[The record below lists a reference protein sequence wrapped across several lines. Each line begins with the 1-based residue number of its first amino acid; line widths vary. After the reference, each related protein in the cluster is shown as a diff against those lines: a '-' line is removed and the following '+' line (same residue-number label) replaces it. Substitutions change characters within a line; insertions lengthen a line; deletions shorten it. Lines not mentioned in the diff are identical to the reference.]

1 MSENVK
7 PMTKKVLVIGEAL
20 IDVVHGINGEI
31 KNIPGGSQA
40 NTAVA
45 LARLG
50 TKTYMRARTSSDPF
64 GTEIRNYLTNQN
76 VILDYSLV
84 VDSPS
89 SVIGAFIQKDGSAKY
104 EANLKG
110 AADYGWTFE
119 ELNQVINPDIQIVQL
134 GSLTSY
140 VEPGATNI
148 EKWFSQL
155 RQSNKYLLTFD
166 PNIRHPLDGENEVD
180 VRNRAK
186 KLASLSHVVKASDE
200 DLNWIFSNNNPQDSA
215 IKIIESGAS
224 LVIVTLGKKG
234 AFAVDKKLE
243 IVEVTANEIAVI
255 DTIGA
260 GDTFAAALITQLL
273 ENSWINKNALENLS
287 SDDLTEILTNCSAA
301 SAITC
306 SRQGANPPHRH
317 EVSW

>member
-1 MSENVK
+1 MPS
-7 PMTKKVLVIGEAL
+7 VLVIGEAL
-20 IDVVHGINGEI
+20 VDVVHGINGEI
-31 KNIPGGSQA
+31 KNIPGGSPA

-50 TKTYMRARTSSDPF
+50 TKTYMKARTSTDKF

-76 VILDYSLV
+76 VNLDYSLV
-84 VDSPS
+84 VKSPS
-89 SVIGAFIQKDGSAKY
+89 SVVNALIQKDGSAKY
-104 EANLKG
+104 EANLRG

-119 ELNQVINPDIQIVQL
+119 ELDQVIDPDIQIVQL

-140 VEPGATNI
+140 IEPGATNV
-148 EKWFSQL
+148 EKWFSKL

-180 VRNRAK
+180 VRSRAK

-215 IKIIESGAS
+215 INIIESGAS
-224 LVIVTLGKKG
+224 LVVVTLGKKG
-234 AFAVDKKLE
+234 AFAVNKKLE
-243 IVEVTANEIAVI
+243 IVEVKANEIAVI

>member
-1 MSENVK
+1 MPS
-7 PMTKKVLVIGEAL
+7 VLVIGEAL
-20 IDVVHGINGEI
+20 VDVVHGINGEI
-31 KNIPGGSQA
+31 KNIPGGSPA

-50 TKTYMRARTSSDPF
+50 TKTYMKARTSTDQF
-64 GTEIRNYLTNQN
+64 GTEIRNYLTSQN
-76 VILDYSLV
+76 INLDYSLV
-84 VDSPS
+84 VKNPS
-89 SVIGAFIQKDGSAKY
+89 SVVNALIQKDGSAKY
-104 EANLKG
+104 EANLRG
-110 AADYGWTFE
+110 AADYGWTYE
-119 ELNQVINPDIQIVQL
+119 ELDQVIDPDIQIVQL

-140 VEPGATNI
+140 IEPGATNV
-148 EKWFSQL
+148 EKWFSKL

-180 VRNRAK
+180 VRSRAK

-215 IKIIESGAS
+215 INIIESGAS
-224 LVIVTLGKKG
+224 LVVVTLGKKG
-234 AFAVDKKLE
+234 AFAVNKKLE
-243 IVEVTANEIAVI
+243 IVEVKANEIAVI

-273 ENSWINKNALENLS
+273 ENSLINKNALDNLS

>member
-1 MSENVK
+1 MPS
-7 PMTKKVLVIGEAL
+7 VLVIGEAL
-20 IDVVHGINGEI
+20 VDVVHGINGEI
-31 KNIPGGSQA
+31 KNIPGGSPA
-40 NTAVA
+40 NTGVA

-50 TKTYMRARTSSDPF
+50 TKTYMKARTSNDEF
-64 GTEIRNYLTNQN
+64 GTEIRNYLTNQG
-76 VILDYSLV
+76 VKLDYSLV

-89 SVIGAFIQKDGSAKY
+89 SVINAVIQKDGSAKY
-104 EANLKG
+104 DANLKG

-148 EKWFSQL
+148 KKWFSQL

-180 VRNRAK
+180 VRSRAK

-234 AFAVDKKLE
+234 SFAVNKKLE

-260 GDTFAAALITQLL
+260 GDTLAAALITQLL
-273 ENSWINKNALENLS
+273 EKSWINENALEKLS
-287 SDDLTEILTNCSAA
+287 SADLIEILNNCSMA

>member
-1 MSENVK
+1 MPS
-7 PMTKKVLVIGEAL
+7 VLVIGEAL
-20 IDVVHGINGEI
+20 VDVVHGINGEI
-31 KNIPGGSQA
+31 KNIPGGSPA

-50 TKTYMRARTSSDPF
+50 TKTYMKARTSTDKF

-76 VILDYSLV
+76 VNLDYSLV
-84 VDSPS
+84 VKSPS
-89 SVIGAFIQKDGSAKY
+89 SVVNALIQKDGSAKY
-104 EANLKG
+104 EANLRG

-119 ELNQVINPDIQIVQL
+119 ELDQVIDPDIQIVQL

-140 VEPGATNI
+140 IEPGATNV
-148 EKWFSQL
+148 EKWFSKL

-180 VRNRAK
+180 VRSRAK

-215 IKIIESGAS
+215 INIIESGAS
-224 LVIVTLGKKG
+224 LVVVTLGKKG
-234 AFAVDKKLE
+234 AFAVNKKLE
-243 IVEVTANEIAVI
+243 IVEVKANEIAVI

-273 ENSWINKNALENLS
+273 ENSLINKNALDNLS
-287 SDDLTEILTNCSAA
+287 SDDLTEILTNCSAV

>member
-1 MSENVK
+1 MPS
-7 PMTKKVLVIGEAL
+7 VLVIGEAL
-20 IDVVHGINGEI
+20 VDVVHGINGEI
-31 KNIPGGSQA
+31 KNIPGGSPA

-50 TKTYMRARTSSDPF
+50 TKTYMKARTSTDQF
-64 GTEIRNYLTNQN
+64 GTEIRNYLTSQN
-76 VILDYSLV
+76 INLDYSLV
-84 VDSPS
+84 VKNPS
-89 SVIGAFIQKDGSAKY
+89 SVVNALIQKDGSAKY
-104 EANLKG
+104 EANLRG
-110 AADYGWTFE
+110 AADYGWTYE
-119 ELNQVINPDIQIVQL
+119 ELDQVIDPDIQIVQL

-140 VEPGATNI
+140 IEPGATNV
-148 EKWFSQL
+148 EKWFSKL

-180 VRNRAK
+180 VRSRAK

-215 IKIIESGAS
+215 INIIESGAS
-224 LVIVTLGKKG
+224 LVVVTLGKKG
-234 AFAVDKKLE
+234 AFAVNKKLE
-243 IVEVTANEIAVI
+243 IVEVKANEIAVI

-273 ENSWINKNALENLS
+273 ENSLINKNALDNLS
-287 SDDLTEILTNCSAA
+287 SDDLTEILTNCSAV

>member
-1 MSENVK
+1 MPS
-7 PMTKKVLVIGEAL
+7 VLVIGEAL

-31 KNIPGGSQA
+31 RNIPGGSQA

-50 TKTYMRARTSSDPF
+50 TKTYMKARTSSDQF
-64 GTEIRNYLTNQN
+64 GTEIRKYLTNQDVN
-76 VILDYSLV
+76 LDYSLV
-84 VDSPS
+84 ADSPS
-89 SVIGAFIQKDGSAKY
+89 SVINGFIQKDGSAKY

>member
-1 MSENVK
+1 MPS
-7 PMTKKVLVIGEAL
+7 VLVIGEAL
-20 IDVVHGINGEI
+20 VDVVHGINGEI
-31 KNIPGGSQA
+31 KNIPGGSPA

-50 TKTYMRARTSSDPF
+50 TKTYMKARTSTDKF

-76 VILDYSLV
+76 INLDYSLV
-84 VDSPS
+84 VKSPS
-89 SVIGAFIQKDGSAKY
+89 SVVNALIQKDGSAKY
-104 EANLKG
+104 EANLRG

-119 ELNQVINPDIQIVQL
+119 ELDQVIDPDIQIVQL

-140 VEPGATNI
+140 IEPGATNV
-148 EKWFSQL
+148 EKWFSKL

-166 PNIRHPLDGENEVD
+166 PNIRHPLDGENDVD
-180 VRNRAK
+180 VRSRAK

-215 IKIIESGAS
+215 INIIESGAS
-224 LVIVTLGKKG
+224 LVVVTLGKKG
-234 AFAVDKKLE
+234 AFAVNKKLE
-243 IVEVTANEIAVI
+243 IVEVKANEIAVI

>member
-1 MSENVK
+1 MPS
-7 PMTKKVLVIGEAL
+7 VLVIGEAL
-20 IDVVHGINGEI
+20 VDVVHGLNGEI
-31 KNIPGGSQA
+31 KNIPGGSPA

-50 TKTYMRARTSSDPF
+50 TKTYMKARTSSDKF

-76 VILDYSLV
+76 VNLNYSLI

-89 SVIGAFIQKDGSAKY
+89 SVIDALILKDGSAKY
-104 EANLKG
+104 EANLNG
-110 AADYGWTFE
+110 AADFGWAFT
-119 ELNQVINPDIQIVQL
+119 ELNQGIDPDIQIIQL

-140 VEPGATNI
+140 VEPGATNV
-148 EKWFSQL
+148 EKWFTNL
-155 RQSNKYLLTFD
+155 RHSNRYLLTFD
-166 PNIRHPLDGENEVD
+166 PNIRHPLDGQNEGD
-180 VRNRAK
+180 VRSRAK

-200 DLNWIFSNNNPQDSA
+200 DLNWIFSNNNPKDSA

-224 LVIVTLGKKG
+224 LVVVTLGKNG
-234 AFAVDKKLE
+234 AFAVNKKCE
-243 IVEVTANEIAVI
+243 IVEVLAKEVDVI

-273 ENSWINKNALENLS
+273 ENSWTNENALEK
-287 SDDLTEILTNCSAA
+287 LTGTELTGILTNCSLA

-317 EVSW
+317 EVTW

>member
-1 MSENVK
+1 MPS
-7 PMTKKVLVIGEAL
+7 VLVIGEAL
-20 IDVVHGINGEI
+20 VDVVHGINGEI
-31 KNIPGGSQA
+31 KNIPGGSPA

-50 TKTYMRARTSSDPF
+50 TKTYMKARTSTDQF
-64 GTEIRNYLTNQN
+64 GTEIRNYLTSQN
-76 VILDYSLV
+76 INLDYSLV
-84 VDSPS
+84 VKNPS
-89 SVIGAFIQKDGSAKY
+89 SVVNALIQKDGSAKY
-104 EANLKG
+104 EANLRG

-119 ELNQVINPDIQIVQL
+119 ELNQVIDPDIQIVQL

-140 VEPGATNI
+140 IEPGATNI

-180 VRNRAK
+180 VRSRAK

-215 IKIIESGAS
+215 INIIESGAS
-224 LVIVTLGKKG
+224 LVVVTLGKKG
-234 AFAVDKKLE
+234 AFAVNKKLE
-243 IVEVTANEIAVI
+243 IVEVKANEIAVI

-273 ENSWINKNALENLS
+273 ENSLINKNALDNLS
-287 SDDLTEILTNCSAA
+287 SDDLTEILTNCSAV

>member
-1 MSENVK
+1 MPS
-7 PMTKKVLVIGEAL
+7 VLVIGEAL
-20 IDVVHGINGEI
+20 VDVVHGINGEI
-31 KNIPGGSQA
+31 KNIPGGSPA

-50 TKTYMRARTSSDPF
+50 TKTYMKARTSTDQF
-64 GTEIRNYLTNQN
+64 GTEIRNYLTSQN
-76 VILDYSLV
+76 INLDYSLIV
-84 VDSPS
+84 KNPS
-89 SVIGAFIQKDGSAKY
+89 SVVNALIQKDGSAKY
-104 EANLKG
+104 EANLRG
-110 AADYGWTFE
+110 AADYGWTYE
-119 ELNQVINPDIQIVQL
+119 ELDQVIDPDIQIVQL

-140 VEPGATNI
+140 IEPGATNV
-148 EKWFSQL
+148 EKWFSKL

-180 VRNRAK
+180 VRSRAK

-215 IKIIESGAS
+215 INIIESGAS
-224 LVIVTLGKKG
+224 LVVVTLGKKG
-234 AFAVDKKLE
+234 AFAVNKKLE
-243 IVEVTANEIAVI
+243 IVEVKANEIAVI

-273 ENSWINKNALENLS
+273 ENSLINKNALDNLS
-287 SDDLTEILTNCSAA
+287 SDDLTEILTNCSAV

>member
-1 MSENVK
+1 MPS
-7 PMTKKVLVIGEAL
+7 VLVIGEAL
-20 IDVVHGINGEI
+20 VDVVHGINGEI
-31 KNIPGGSQA
+31 KNIPGGSPA

-50 TKTYMRARTSSDPF
+50 TKTYMKARTSTDQF
-64 GTEIRNYLTNQN
+64 GTEIRNYLTSQN
-76 VILDYSLV
+76 INLDYSLIV
-84 VDSPS
+84 KNPS
-89 SVIGAFIQKDGSAKY
+89 SVVNALIQKDGSAKY
-104 EANLKG
+104 EANLRG
-110 AADYGWTFE
+110 AADYGWTYE
-119 ELNQVINPDIQIVQL
+119 ELDQVIDPDIQIVQL

-140 VEPGATNI
+140 IEPGATNV
-148 EKWFSQL
+148 EKWFSKL

-180 VRNRAK
+180 VRSRAK

-215 IKIIESGAS
+215 INIIESGAS
-224 LVIVTLGKKG
+224 LVVVTLGKKG
-234 AFAVDKKLE
+234 AFAVNKKLE
-243 IVEVTANEIAVI
+243 IVEVKANEIAVI

-273 ENSWINKNALENLS
+273 ENSLINKNALDNLS

>member
-1 MSENVK
+1 MPS
-7 PMTKKVLVIGEAL
+7 VLVIGEAL
-20 IDVVHGINGEI
+20 VDVVHGINGEI
-31 KNIPGGSQA
+31 KNIPGGSPA

-50 TKTYMRARTSSDPF
+50 TKTYMKARTSTDQF
-64 GTEIRNYLTNQN
+64 GTEIRNYLTSQN
-76 VILDYSLV
+76 INLDYSLV
-84 VDSPS
+84 VKNPS
-89 SVIGAFIQKDGSAKY
+89 SVVNALIQKDGSAKY
-104 EANLKG
+104 EANLRG
-110 AADYGWTFE
+110 AADYGWTYE
-119 ELNQVINPDIQIVQL
+119 ELDQVIDPDIQIVQL

-140 VEPGATNI
+140 IEPGATNV
-148 EKWFSQL
+148 EKWFSKL

-180 VRNRAK
+180 VRSRAK

-215 IKIIESGAS
+215 INIIESGAS
-224 LVIVTLGKKG
+224 LVVVTLGKKG
-234 AFAVDKKLE
+234 AFAVNKKLE
-243 IVEVTANEIAVI
+243 IVEVKANEIAVI

>member
-1 MSENVK
+1 MPS
-7 PMTKKVLVIGEAL
+7 VLVIGEAL
-20 IDVVHGINGEI
+20 VDVVHGINGEI
-31 KNIPGGSQA
+31 KNIPGGSPA

-50 TKTYMRARTSSDPF
+50 TKTYMKARTSTDQF
-64 GTEIRNYLTNQN
+64 GTEIRNYLTSQN
-76 VILDYSLV
+76 INLDYSLV
-84 VDSPS
+84 VKNPS
-89 SVIGAFIQKDGSAKY
+89 SVVNALIQKDGSAKY
-104 EANLKG
+104 EANLRG
-110 AADYGWTFE
+110 AADYGWTYE
-119 ELNQVINPDIQIVQL
+119 ELDQVIDPDIQIVQL

-140 VEPGATNI
+140 IEPGATNV
-148 EKWFSQL
+148 EKWFSKL

-180 VRNRAK
+180 VRSRAK

-215 IKIIESGAS
+215 INIIESGAS
-224 LVIVTLGKKG
+224 LVVVTLGKKG
-234 AFAVDKKLE
+234 AFAVNKKLE
-243 IVEVTANEIAVI
+243 IVEVKANEIAVI

-287 SDDLTEILTNCSAA
+287 SDDLTEILTNCSAV

>member
-1 MSENVK
+1 MPS
-7 PMTKKVLVIGEAL
+7 VLVIGEAL
-20 IDVVHGINGEI
+20 VDVVHGINGEI
-31 KNIPGGSQA
+31 KNIPGGSPA

-50 TKTYMRARTSSDPF
+50 TKTYMKARTSTDQF
-64 GTEIRNYLTNQN
+64 GTEIRNYLTSQN
-76 VILDYSLV
+76 INLDYSLV
-84 VDSPS
+84 VKNPS
-89 SVIGAFIQKDGSAKY
+89 SVVNALIQKDGSAKY
-104 EANLKG
+104 EANLRG
-110 AADYGWTFE
+110 AADYGWTYE
-119 ELNQVINPDIQIVQL
+119 ELDQVIDPDIQIVQL

-140 VEPGATNI
+140 IEPGATNV
-148 EKWFSQL
+148 EKWFSKL

-180 VRNRAK
+180 VRSRAK

-234 AFAVDKKLE
+234 AFAVNKKHE
-243 IVEVTANEIAVI
+243 IVEVTTNEIEVI

-273 ENSWINKNALENLS
+273 ENSWINKNALENLG
-287 SDDLTEILTNCSAA
+287 SDDLTEILTHCSAA

>member
-1 MSENVK
+1 MPS
-7 PMTKKVLVIGEAL
+7 VLVIGEAL
-20 IDVVHGINGEI
+20 VDVVHGINGEI
-31 KNIPGGSQA
+31 KNIPGGSPA

-50 TKTYMRARTSSDPF
+50 TKTYMKARTSTDQF
-64 GTEIRNYLTNQN
+64 GTEIRNYLTSQN
-76 VILDYSLV
+76 INLDYSLV
-84 VDSPS
+84 VKNPS
-89 SVIGAFIQKDGSAKY
+89 SVVNALIQKDGSAKY
-104 EANLKG
+104 EANLRG
-110 AADYGWTFE
+110 AADYGWTYE
-119 ELNQVINPDIQIVQL
+119 ELDQVIDPDIQIVQL

-140 VEPGATNI
+140 IEPGATNV
-148 EKWFSQL
+148 EKWFSKL

-180 VRNRAK
+180 VRSRAK

-215 IKIIESGAS
+215 INIIESGAS
-224 LVIVTLGKKG
+224 LVVVTLGKKG
-234 AFAVDKKLE
+234 AFAVNKKLE

-273 ENSWINKNALENLS
+273 ENSLINKNALENLS

>member
-1 MSENVK
+1 MPS
-7 PMTKKVLVIGEAL
+7 VLVIGEAL
-20 IDVVHGINGEI
+20 VDVVHGINGEI
-31 KNIPGGSQA
+31 KNIPGGSPA

-50 TKTYMRARTSSDPF
+50 TKTYMKARTSTDQF
-64 GTEIRNYLTNQN
+64 GTEIRNYLTSQN
-76 VILDYSLV
+76 INLDYSLV
-84 VDSPS
+84 VKNPS
-89 SVIGAFIQKDGSAKY
+89 SVVNALIQKDGSAKY
-104 EANLKG
+104 EANLRG

-119 ELNQVINPDIQIVQL
+119 ELDQVIDPDIQIVQL

-140 VEPGATNI
+140 IEPGATNV
-148 EKWFSQL
+148 EKWFSKL

-180 VRNRAK
+180 VRSRAK

-215 IKIIESGAS
+215 INIIESGAS
-224 LVIVTLGKKG
+224 LVVVTLGKKG
-234 AFAVDKKLE
+234 AFAVNKKLE
-243 IVEVTANEIAVI
+243 IVEVKANEIAVI

-273 ENSWINKNALENLS
+273 ENSLINKNALDNLS
-287 SDDLTEILTNCSAA
+287 SDDLTEILTNCSAV